1 MSDKGMKKQNV
12 TILDLV
18 KGDPFLDWLR
28 LQVPAQ
34 DRDDFED
41 FLQGLIHTTHQ
52 EVEQIKTHYNEESY
66 RKTFKNENEEEFLE
80 KLREMEIVDDNE
92 S

>member
-1 MSDKGMKKQNV
+1 MSEENMKKQNV
-12 TILDLV
+12 TILDMV

-28 LQVPAQ
+28 LQVPKEEQ
-34 DRDDFED
+34 DEFED

-52 EVEQIKTHYNEESY
+52 EVELIKAHYNEDSY
-66 RKTFKNENEEEFLE
+66 RKEFKNKNEEEFLE
-80 KLREMEIVDDNE
+80 RLKEMEIVDDNE